1 MADQPSRRNQDEG
14 AASASAPQSIAVLPF
29 ADLSAERDQ
38 DHLGDG
44 IPGIGRAEALR
55 RSMMALM
62 MKHEDPRF
70 AHPFYWAP
78 FVIVGEGGVPAD
90 RATGVQ

>member
-1 MADQPSRRNQDEG
+1 M
-14 AASASAPQSIAVLPF
+14 SASSCFISSSIWRRL
-29 ADLSAERDQ
+29 
-38 DHLGDG
+38 
-44 IPGIGRAEALR
+44 GIGTGAFFAAGLRLLDLALRSAIR

-90 RATGVQ
+90 QAISVQ